1 MVEDRSDRVCVIG
14 AGYSGLAAA
23 YALKRAGVPYDQ
35 VEATS
40 RVGGNWSH
48 GVYDSTHLISSSRS
62 TAYPELP
69 MPTDYPTFPSRA
81 QMLAYLES
89 YVDRFGLHEHLEL
102 STEVSKVW
110 PVDSRGLDGWYV
122 ELATGEV
129 RRYGSV
135 VVANGHYWER
145 NIPTYPGIFAGQQI
159 HSKDYKRPE
168 DLGDGTRVLV
178 VGGGNSGADLAV
190 EAAQTFGSCELS
202 MRAGLWYIPK
212 AIAGIPASEW
222 DRVWLPLPVMRL
234 GMRALLASQWGRYQW
249 YGLQKP
255 GHRIF
260 DKDVTVNNTLI
271 YALQHG
277 KIRMRPEISRFEGRT
292 VHFSDGSSG
301 EYDTIV
307 WATGYRTR
315 FPMLD
320 ESMFGWE
327 NGQPLL
333 VQHVLAPRYANLYV
347 WGLVAPRSGAGRI
360 LSYGAAMLPVMIEA
374 QRDLDR
380 PLADVVATFL
390 PAQSSILAGSAEILG
405 RLRLL
410 RATLRPALTLERRFG
425 SRGLRPMPG
434 ADTRRSASPTTASST
449 TADQEVPA

>member
-1 MVEDRSDRVCVIG
+1 MIEDRSDRVCVIG

-23 YALKRAGVPYDQ
+23 YAFKKAGVAYDQ
-35 VEATS
+35 LEATG
-40 RVGGNWSH
+40 RIGGNWSH
-48 GVYDSTHLISSSRS
+48 GVYDSTHLISSSSS
-62 TAYPELP
+62 TAYPEFP
-69 MPTDYPTFPSRA
+69 MPEDYPTFPSRA

-89 YVDRFGLHEHLEL
+89 YVDHFGLAAHLEL
-102 STEVSKVW
+102 GTDVREVR
-110 PVDSRGLDGWYV
+110 PVDARGMDGWDV
-122 ELATGEV
+122 ELASGEV

-145 NIPTYPGIFAGQQI
+145 NIPEYPGIFAGRQI
-159 HSKDYKRPE
+159 HSKDYKRPA
-168 DLGDGTRVLV
+168 DLGDGKRVLV
-178 VGGGNSGADLAV
+178 VGGGNSGADLTV

-202 MRAGLWYIPK
+202 MRSGLWYIPK
-212 AIAGIPASEW
+212 SIAGIPASEW
-222 DRVWLPLPVMRL
+222 DRVWLPLPLMRL

-255 GHRIF
+255 HHRIF
-260 DKDVTVNNTLI
+260 DKDVTVNNTLL

-277 KIRMRPEISRFEGRT
+277 KVRVRPEISRFEGHT
-292 VHFSDGSSG
+292 VHFSDGTSG

-307 WATGYRTR
+307 WATGYHTR

-320 ESMFGWE
+320 ESMFAWE

-333 VQHVLAPRYANLYV
+333 VQHVLAPRFANLYV

-380 PLADVVATFL
+380 PLSDVVASFL
-390 PAQSSILAGSAEILG
+390 PATSSILAGSAEILG
-405 RLRLL
+405 RLRVLH
-410 RATLRPALTLERRFG
+410 ATLRPLLALETRLGPRR
-425 SRGLRPMPG
+425 RPVPEDSQ
-434 ADTRRSASPTTASST
+434 APTST
-449 TADQEVPA
+449 PRPVTTDQEVPA